1 MLQPSRDALV
11 AMVLKAFGD
20 QNVIN
25 SNYTKNFKRHA
36 EVAVDTV
43 LSALDADTAARME
56 TDDA

>member
-1 MLQPSRDALV
+1 
-11 AMVLKAFGD
+11 MVLKAFGD